1 MVIGFM
7 GVSEIKATTDT
18 PAARVTL
25 SYMRR
30 GETHQTEF
38 SLQELLDGI
47 TQDTAESET
56 PAPDGLTDIADIP

>member
-1 MVIGFM
+1 MILGFV
-7 GVSEIKATTDT
+7 GVSQVNATTDT

-25 SYMRR
+25 SYIRR

-56 PAPDGLTDIADIP
+56 PAPDGFTDIADIP